1 MAAASVKA
9 LLDTSVYLSFL
20 HKDGEIH
27 DFTFLRRP
35 TLLYLSSVVFT
46 ELYAGARDRA
56 TVRLLER
63 FYRTFDRLNRVI
75 APDQQVWLETAH
87 VLQRFGI
94 RYGFE
99 ARGLAR
105 LSHDILI
112 ALTARKIGA
121 IVFTQNRGDF
131 ERIRE
136 IRDFQLEIHEDS
148 TAKPNEK

>member
-1 MAAASVKA
+1 M
-9 LLDTSVYLSFL
+9 
-20 HKDGEIH
+20 
-27 DFTFLRRP
+27 RRP

-46 ELYAGARDRA
+46 ELYAGARDHA

-63 FYRTFDRLNRVI
+63 FYRTFDCLNRVI
-75 APDQQVWLETAH
+75 APDPQVWLEAAR
-87 VLQRFGI
+87 VLQRFRI

-136 IRDFQLEIHEDS
+136 IRDFQLEIHEES
-148 TAKPNEK
+148 TPKAEEK

>member
-1 MAAASVKA
+1 MAASPAKA

-20 HKDGEIH
+20 RKDGEIH
-27 DFTFLRRP
+27 DLSFLRRP

-46 ELYAGARDRA
+46 ELYAGARDQM

-75 APDQQVWLETAH
+75 IPDQHVWLEAAH
-87 VLQRFGI
+87 VLHRFGI

-99 ARGLAR
+99 ARGMAR
-105 LSHDILI
+105 LSHDVLI

-121 IVFTQNRGDF
+121 IVFTQNQGDF

-136 IRDFQLEIHEDS
+136 IRDFQLEIHEAS
-148 TAKPNEK
+148 TAKLNEQ